1 MEKSHFMEF
10 MCGGLAACCAGV
22 FTNPLE
28 VVKTRMQL
36 QGELMKKGQY
46 TVHYKNS
53 FHAFYTIGKTDGIFA
68 LQKGLVPALWY
79 QLFMNG
85 VRLGSYQVII
95 NMGLTKDENG
105 NVKWARSV
113 LAGAFSGCL
122 GAAVGSPFYM
132 VKTHLQ
138 ARANQA
144 IAVGTQHPHDSM
156 MKGFTMIFKK
166 HGVLGL
172 WRGTTAAVSRVM
184 VGSAAQL
191 STFSTAKEYVVNLK
205 LFEEHSVFNSLM
217 ASISGGIVVV
227 ACMTPFDVVSTRMYN
242 QPVNVQGHGTMYRN
256 VPDCFVKIF
265 NKEGVWGFYK
275 GWGPSFFR
283 LVPHTVLSL
292 VFWDQLRILHH
303 KLTTEND
310 LPT

>member
-1 MEKSHFMEF
+1 MGKSNLTEF
-10 MCGGLAACCAGV
+10 GLGGTAACCAGF

-28 VVKTRMQL
+28 VVKTRLQL
-36 QGELMKKGQY
+36 QGELMKRGHY
-46 TVHYKNS
+46 TVHYRNS

-79 QLFMNG
+79 QMFMNG
-85 VRLGSYQVII
+85 VRLGSYQVLA
-95 NMGLTKDENG
+95 NVGFTVDENG
-105 NVKWARSV
+105 SVKWGASV
-113 LAGAFSGCL
+113 IAGAFSGCL

-156 MKGFTMIFKK
+156 VKGFTLIFKE
-166 HGVLGL
+166 HGVTGL

-191 STFSTAKEYVVNLK
+191 STFSTAKEYIVSLK
-205 LFEEHSVFNSLM
+205 LFPVNSVFNSLL
-217 ASISGGIVVV
+217 ASILGGFVVV

-242 QPVNVQGHGTMYRN
+242 QPVDLSGKGTMYRN
-256 VPDCFVKIF
+256 VPNCFAQIF
-265 NKEGVWGFYK
+265 KKEGVWGFYK
-275 GWGPSFFR
+275 GVGASLFR

-292 VFWDQLRILHH
+292 VFWDQLRILYG
-303 KLTTEND
+303 KLTSD
-310 LPT
+310 S

>member
-1 MEKSHFMEF
+1 MQKSKLTEF
-10 MCGGLAACCAGV
+10 TCGGLAACFAGV

-36 QGELMKKGQY
+36 QGELLRKGQY
-46 TVHYKNS
+46 TIHYKNS
-53 FHAFYTIGKTDGIFA
+53 FHAFYTIGKTDGLLA

-85 VRLGSYQVII
+85 VRLGTYQVLI
-95 NMGLTKDENG
+95 NMGLTRDKDG
-105 NVKWARSV
+105 NVIWARSV
-113 LAGAFSGCL
+113 LAGAVSGCF

-138 ARANQA
+138 ARANQS
-144 IAVGTQHPHDSM
+144 IAVGTQHLHDTM
-156 MKGFTMIFKK
+156 WKGFTSIFKK
-166 HGVLGL
+166 HGIRGL
-172 WRGTTAAVSRVM
+172 WRGTTAAISRVM

-191 STFSTAKEYVVNLK
+191 STFSTAKQYIVDLK
-205 LFEEHSVFNSLM
+205 LFEWQSVFNSLL
-217 ASISGGIVVV
+217 ASMLSGVAVV

-242 QPVNVQGHGTMYRN
+242 QPTNAHGHGTMYKS
-256 VPDCFVKIF
+256 VPDAFVKIF
-265 NKEGVWGFYK
+265 QSEGLWGFYK

-292 VFWDQLRILHH
+292 VFWDQLRFLHH
-303 KLTTEND
+303 RYTQS
-310 LPT
+310 